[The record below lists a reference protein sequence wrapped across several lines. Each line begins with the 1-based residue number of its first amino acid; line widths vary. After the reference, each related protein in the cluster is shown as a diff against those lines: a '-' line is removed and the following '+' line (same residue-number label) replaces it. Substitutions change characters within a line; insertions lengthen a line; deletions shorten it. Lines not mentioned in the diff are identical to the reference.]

1 MSQLQVFNKS
11 ELGQVRVIG
20 DKNNPLFCLR
30 DVCDILEHTN
40 SRKAKEAIEREFD
53 GGVTQS
59 YIGVV
64 TGKKADGTDAV
75 QQVLATFITEP
86 QLYFLLMRS
95 ELPKAKPF
103 RQWVANEVLPQIRK
117 TGSYNHQAPKNM
129 VEALELALNQARQI
143 AELNNKIEANKPKVA
158 FADSVASS
166 SDTISVGQMAKLIQ
180 QNGVD
185 IGRKRLFDY
194 LRENGY
200 LIKGKSKDLN
210 MPSQKSMEQGLFQIK
225 ETVIDT
231 GSKAIISLTPRVTT
245 KGQEYF
251 LRLFG
256 CN

>member
-1 MSQLQVFNKS
+1 MNNLQVFNKS

-20 DKNNPLFCLR
+20 DKDNPLFCLR
-30 DVCDILEHTN
+30 DVCDILGIVNN
-40 SRKAKEAIEREFD
+40 SDVKTSIIKEFGDDLDLIYPISDNLGR
-53 GGVTQS
+53 
-59 YIGVV
+59 
-64 TGKKADGTDAV
+64 
-75 QQVLATFITEP
+75 QQNATFITEP
-86 QLYFLLMRS
+86 QLYFILMRS
-95 ELPKAKPF
+95 DKPKAKPF
-103 RQWVANEVLPQIRK
+103 RQWVVNEVLPQIRK

>member
-1 MSQLQVFNKS
+1 MNQLQVFNKS

-20 DKNNPLFCLR
+20 DKDNPLFCLK
-30 DVCDILEHTN
+30 DVCEILEHTN
-40 SRKAKEAIEREFD
+40 SREAKKVIEKEFE
-53 GGVTQS
+53 GEVTQS

-103 RQWVANEVLPQIRK
+103 RQWVVNEVLPQIRK
-117 TGSYNHQAPKNM
+117 TGSYSHQAPKNM
-129 VEALELALNQARQI
+129 VEALELALEQARQI
-143 AELNNKIEANKPKVA
+143 AELNNKIEENKPKVA

-166 SDTISVGQMAKLIQ
+166 TDTISVGQMAKLIQ

-185 IGRKRLFDY
+185 MGRKRLFDY
-194 LRENGY
+194 LRINGY
-200 LIKGKSKDLN
+200 LIKGKSKDIN

>member
-1 MSQLQVFNKS
+1 MNNLQVFNKK

-20 DKNNPLFCLR
+20 DKDNPLFCLR
-30 DVCDILEHTN
+30 DVCDILGIVNN
-40 SRKAKEAIEREFD
+40 SDVKTSIIKEFGDDLDLIYPISDNLGR
-53 GGVTQS
+53 
-59 YIGVV
+59 
-64 TGKKADGTDAV
+64 
-75 QQVLATFITEP
+75 QQNATFITEP
-86 QLYFLLMRS
+86 QLYFVLMRS
-95 ELPKAKPF
+95 DKPKAKPF
-103 RQWVANEVLPQIRK
+103 RQWVVNEVLPQIRK

-129 VEALELALNQARQI
+129 VEALELALEQARQI
-143 AELNNKIEANKPKVA
+143 AELNNKIEENKPKVA

-166 SDTISVGQMAKLIQ
+166 QDTISVGQMAKLIQ

-194 LRENGY
+194 LRKNGY

-231 GSKAIISLTPRVTT
+231 GSKAIISLTPRITT

>member
-1 MSQLQVFNKS
+1 MNQLQVFNKS

-20 DKNNPLFCLR
+20 DKDNPLFCLR
-30 DVCDILEHTN
+30 DVCDILGIVNN
-40 SRKAKEAIEREFD
+40 SDVKTSIVKEFGDDLDLFHPISDNLGRQQNAI
-53 GGVTQS
+53 
-59 YIGVV
+59 
-64 TGKKADGTDAV
+64 
-75 QQVLATFITEP
+75 FITEP
-86 QLYFLLMRS
+86 QLYFVLMRS
-95 ELPKAKPF
+95 DKPKAKSF
-103 RQWVANEVLPQIRK
+103 RQWVVNDVLPQIRK
-117 TGSYNHQAPKNM
+117 TGSYSHQAPKDM

-185 IGRKRLFDY
+185 VGRKRLFDY
-194 LRENGY
+194 LRKNGY
-200 LIKGKSKDLN
+200 LIKGKSKDVN

>member
-1 MSQLQVFNKS
+1 MNNLQVFNKS

-20 DKNNPLFCLR
+20 DKDNPLFCLR
-30 DVCDILEHTN
+30 DVCDILGIVNN
-40 SRKAKEAIEREFD
+40 SDVKTSIIKEFGDDLDLIYPISDNLGR
-53 GGVTQS
+53 
-59 YIGVV
+59 
-64 TGKKADGTDAV
+64 
-75 QQVLATFITEP
+75 QQNATFITEP
-86 QLYFLLMRS
+86 QLYFILIRS
-95 ELPKAKPF
+95 DKPKARPF
-103 RQWVANEVLPQIRK
+103 RQWVVNDVLPQIRK

-210 MPSQKSMEQGLFQIK
+210 MPSQKAMEQGLFQIK

-231 GSKAIISLTPRVTT
+231 GSKAIINLTPRITT

-251 LRLFG
+251 LRLFK

>member
-1 MSQLQVFNKS
+1 MNELINVQNEITMTSLEIAELTGKRHDNVLRDIKEQ
-11 ELGQVRVIG
+11 LGQLGGLLKFEQTYTHPQNKQVYKMYRLPKREVLILISG
-20 DKNNPLFCLR
+20 YSVQLRAKIIDK
-30 DVCDILEHTN
+30 LEELE
-40 SRKAKEAIEREFD
+40 RKL
-53 GGVTQS
+53 
-59 YIGVV
+59 
-64 TGKKADGTDAV
+64 KAQT
-75 QQVLATFITEP
+75 P
-86 QLYFLLMRS
+86 
-95 ELPKAKPF
+95 ELP
-103 RQWVANEVLPQIRK
+103 QTYL
-117 TGSYNHQAPKNM
+117 
-129 VEALELALNQARQI
+129 EALESLVESEKRNQTLQQQI
-143 AELNNKIEANKPKVA
+143 EENKPKVA

-166 SDTISVGQMAKLIQ
+166 TDTISVGQMAKLIQ

-194 LRENGY
+194 LRKNGY
-200 LIKGKSKDLN
+200 LIKGKSKDIN

>member
-1 MSQLQVFNKS
+1 MNNLQVFNKS

-20 DKNNPLFCLR
+20 DKDNPLFCLR
-30 DVCDILEHTN
+30 DVCDILGIVNN
-40 SRKAKEAIEREFD
+40 SDVKTSIIKEFGDDLDLIYPISDNLGR
-53 GGVTQS
+53 
-59 YIGVV
+59 
-64 TGKKADGTDAV
+64 
-75 QQVLATFITEP
+75 QQNATFITEP
-86 QLYFLLMRS
+86 QLYFILMRS
-95 ELPKAKPF
+95 DKPKAKPF
-103 RQWVANEVLPQIRK
+103 RQWVVNDVLPQIRK

-194 LRENGY
+194 LRKNGY

>member
-20 DKNNPLFCLR
+20 DKDNPLFCLR
-30 DVCDILEHTN
+30 DVCDILGITQTKDV
-40 SRKAKEAIEREFD
+40 KASIIKEFGKDGDLIPHPVETA
-53 GGVTQS
+53 GGVQN
-59 YIGVV
+59 
-64 TGKKADGTDAV
+64 
-75 QQVLATFITEP
+75 ATFITEP
-86 QLYFLLMRS
+86 QLYFILMRS
-95 ELPKAKPF
+95 DKPKARPF
-103 RQWVANEVLPQIRK
+103 RQWVVSEVLPSIRK
-117 TGSYNHQAPKNM
+117 TGSYSHQAPKNM

-143 AELNNKIEANKPKVA
+143 AELNNQIEANKPKVA

-185 IGRKRLFDY
+185 IGRKRFFDY
-194 LRENGY
+194 LRKNGY

-231 GSKAIISLTPRVTT
+231 GSKAIINLTPRITT

>member
-1 MSQLQVFNKS
+1 MKELQVFNKS

-20 DKNNPLFCLR
+20 DKDNPLFCLR
-30 DVCDILEHTN
+30 DVCDILGIVNN
-40 SRKAKEAIEREFD
+40 SDVKTSIIKEFGDDLDLIYPISDNLGR
-53 GGVTQS
+53 
-59 YIGVV
+59 
-64 TGKKADGTDAV
+64 
-75 QQVLATFITEP
+75 QQNATFITEP
-86 QLYFLLMRS
+86 QLYFILMRS
-95 ELPKAKPF
+95 DKPKARPF
-103 RQWVANEVLPQIRK
+103 RQWVVSEVLPSIRK
-117 TGSYNHQAPKNM
+117 TGSYSHQAPKNM
-129 VEALELALNQARQI
+129 VEALELALEQARQI

-185 IGRKRLFDY
+185 MGRKRLFDY
-194 LRENGY
+194 LRKNGY
-200 LIKGKSKDLN
+200 LIKGKSKDVN
-210 MPSQKSMEQGLFQIK
+210 MPSQKSMEQSLFQIK

>member
-1 MSQLQVFNKS
+1 MNNLQVFNKS

-20 DKNNPLFCLR
+20 DKDNPLFCLK
-30 DVCDILEHTN
+30 DVCEILEHTTP
-40 SRKAKEAIEREFD
+40 AKIKDSIIKEFGD
-53 GGVTQS
+53 DLNQIHPIVDNLGRTQ
-59 YIGVV
+59 
-64 TGKKADGTDAV
+64 K
-75 QQVLATFITEP
+75 ATFITEP
-86 QLYFLLMRS
+86 QLYFVLIRS
-95 ELPKAKPF
+95 DKPKARPF
-103 RQWVANEVLPQIRK
+103 RQWVVNEVLPQIRK
-117 TGSYNHQAPKNM
+117 TGSYSHQAPKNM
-129 VEALELALNQARQI
+129 VEALELALEQARQI
-143 AELNNKIEANKPKVA
+143 AELNNKIEENKPKVA

-166 SDTISVGQMAKLIQ
+166 TDTISVGQMAKLIQ

-194 LRENGY
+194 LRKNGY
-200 LIKGKSKDLN
+200 LIKGKSKDIN

>member
-20 DKNNPLFCLR
+20 DKDNPLFCLR
-30 DVCDILEHTN
+30 DVCDILGIAN
-40 SRKAKEAIEREFD
+40 SSDVKTSIIKEFGDDLDLIHPISDNLGR
-53 GGVTQS
+53 
-59 YIGVV
+59 
-64 TGKKADGTDAV
+64 
-75 QQVLATFITEP
+75 QQNATFITEP
-86 QLYFLLMRS
+86 QLYFILMRS
-95 ELPKAKPF
+95 DKPKARPF
-103 RQWVANEVLPQIRK
+103 RQWVVSELLPSIRK
-117 TGSYNHQAPKNM
+117 TGSHNHQAPKNM
-129 VEALELALNQARQI
+129 VEALELALEQAKRI
-143 AELNNKIEANKPKVA
+143 AELNNKIEENKPKVA

-185 IGRKRLFDY
+185 MGRKRLFDY
-194 LRENGY
+194 LRINGY
-200 LIKGKSKDLN
+200 LIKGKSKDIN

>member
-11 ELGQVRVIG
+11 ELGQVRVVG
-20 DKNNPLFCLR
+20 DKDNPLFCLR
-30 DVCDILEHTN
+30 DVCDILGIVNN
-40 SRKAKEAIEREFD
+40 SDVKTSIIKEFGDDLDLIYPISDNLGRQ
-53 GGVTQS
+53 QS
-59 YIGVV
+59 
-64 TGKKADGTDAV
+64 
-75 QQVLATFITEP
+75 ATFITEP
-86 QLYFLLMRS
+86 QLYFILMRS
-95 ELPKAKPF
+95 DKPKARPF
-103 RQWVANEVLPQIRK
+103 RQWVVSEVLPSIRK

-185 IGRKRLFDY
+185 MGRKRFFDY
-194 LRENGY
+194 LRKNGY

-231 GSKAIISLTPRVTT
+231 GSKAIINLTPRITT

>member
-1 MSQLQVFNKS
+1 MNNLQVFNKS

-20 DKNNPLFCLR
+20 DKDNPLFCLR
-30 DVCDILEHTN
+30 DVCDILGIVNN
-40 SRKAKEAIEREFD
+40 SDVKTSIIKEFGDDLDLIYPISDNLGR
-53 GGVTQS
+53 
-59 YIGVV
+59 
-64 TGKKADGTDAV
+64 
-75 QQVLATFITEP
+75 QQNATFITEP
-86 QLYFLLMRS
+86 QLYFVLMRS
-95 ELPKAKPF
+95 DKPKARPF
-103 RQWVANEVLPQIRK
+103 RQWVVNDVLPQIRK

>member
-1 MSQLQVFNKS
+1 MNNLQVFNKS

-20 DKNNPLFCLR
+20 DKDNPLFCLR

-40 SRKAKEAIEREFD
+40 SREAKKVIEKEFE
-53 GGVTQS
+53 GRVTQS
-59 YIGVV
+59 YLWVV
-64 TGKKADGTDAV
+64 TGKKADGTDA
-75 QQVLATFITEP
+75 LRETLTDFITEP
-86 QLYFLLMRS
+86 QLYYLLMRS
-95 ELPKAKPF
+95 EMPKARPF
-103 RQWVANEVLPQIRK
+103 RQWVVGEVLPSIRK
-117 TGSYNHQAPKNM
+117 TGSYSHQAPKNM
-129 VEALELALNQARQI
+129 VEALELALEQARQI

-166 SDTISVGQMAKLIQ
+166 HDTISVGQMAKLIQ

-185 IGRKRLFDY
+185 IGRKRFFDY
-194 LRENGY
+194 LRKNGY
-200 LIKGKSKDLN
+200 LIKGKSKDVN

-256 CN
+256 

>member
-1 MSQLQVFNKS
+1 MNNLQVFNKKD
-11 ELGQVRVIG
+11 LGQVRVIG
-20 DKNNPLFCLR
+20 DKDNPLFCLK
-30 DVCDILEHTN
+30 DVCEILEHTTP
-40 SRKAKEAIEREFD
+40 AKIKDSIIKEFGD
-53 GGVTQS
+53 DLNQIHPIVDNLGRTQ
-59 YIGVV
+59 
-64 TGKKADGTDAV
+64 K
-75 QQVLATFITEP
+75 ATFITEP
-86 QLYFLLMRS
+86 QLYFVLIRS
-95 ELPKAKPF
+95 DKPKARPF
-103 RQWVANEVLPQIRK
+103 RQWVVNEVLPQVRK
-117 TGSYNHQAPKNM
+117 TGSYSHQAPKNM
-129 VEALELALNQARQI
+129 VEALELALEQARQI
-143 AELNNKIEANKPKVA
+143 AELNNKIEENKPKVA

-166 SDTISVGQMAKLIQ
+166 NDTISVGQMAKLIQ

-194 LRENGY
+194 LRKNGY
-200 LIKGKSKDLN
+200 LIKGKSKDVN

>member
-1 MSQLQVFNKS
+1 MNNLQVFNKS

-20 DKNNPLFCLR
+20 DKDNPLFCLR
-30 DVCDILEHTN
+30 DVCDILGIVNN
-40 SRKAKEAIEREFD
+40 SDVKTSIIKEFGDDLDLIYPISDNLGR
-53 GGVTQS
+53 
-59 YIGVV
+59 
-64 TGKKADGTDAV
+64 
-75 QQVLATFITEP
+75 QQNATFITEP
-86 QLYFLLMRS
+86 QLYFVLMRS
-95 ELPKAKPF
+95 DKPKARPF
-103 RQWVANEVLPQIRK
+103 RQWVVSELLPSIRK
-117 TGSYNHQAPKNM
+117 TGLHSHQAPKNM

-143 AELNNKIEANKPKVA
+143 AELNNKIEENKPKVA

-194 LRENGY
+194 LRKNGY
-200 LIKGKSKDLN
+200 LIKGKSKDIN
-210 MPSQKSMEQGLFQIK
+210 MPSQKAMEQGLFQIK

>member
-1 MSQLQVFNKS
+1 MNQLQVFNKS

-20 DKNNPLFCLR
+20 DKDNPLFCLR
-30 DVCDILEHTN
+30 DVCDILGIVNN
-40 SRKAKEAIEREFD
+40 SDVKTSIVKEFGDDLDLIHPISDNLGRQQNAI
-53 GGVTQS
+53 
-59 YIGVV
+59 
-64 TGKKADGTDAV
+64 
-75 QQVLATFITEP
+75 FITEP
-86 QLYFLLMRS
+86 QLYFILMRS
-95 ELPKAKPF
+95 DKPKAKPF
-103 RQWVANEVLPQIRK
+103 RQWVVNDVLPQIRK
-117 TGSYNHQAPKNM
+117 TGSYSHQAPKDM

-185 IGRKRLFDY
+185 VGRKRLFDY
-194 LRENGY
+194 LRKNGY
-200 LIKGKSKDLN
+200 LIKGKSKDVN

>member
-1 MSQLQVFNKS
+1 MN
-11 ELGQVRVIG
+11 ELINAQNEI
-20 DKNNPLFCLR
+20 
-30 DVCDILEHTN
+30 IMTSLEI
-40 SRKAKEAIEREFD
+40 AEL
-53 GGVTQS
+53 
-59 YIGVV
+59 
-64 TGKKADGTDAV
+64 TGKQHGHIIRDIEEQLGALGGLSKFGDTYIHPQNKQVYKMYRLPKREVLILVSGYSVQLRAKIIDKLEELERKLKAQT
-75 QQVLATFITEP
+75 P
-86 QLYFLLMRS
+86 
-95 ELPKAKPF
+95 ELP
-103 RQWVANEVLPQIRK
+103 QTYL
-117 TGSYNHQAPKNM
+117 
-129 VEALELALNQARQI
+129 EALESLVESEKRNQSLQQQ
-143 AELNNKIEANKPKVA
+143 IEANKPKVA

-166 SDTISVGQMAKLIQ
+166 NDTISVGQMAKLIQ
-180 QNGVD
+180 QNGID

-194 LRENGY
+194 LRKNGY

>member
-1 MSQLQVFNKS
+1 MNELTNLQNEITMTSLEIAELTGKRHDNILRDIK
-11 ELGQVRVIG
+11 EQLGQLGGLLKFEETHIHPQNKQVYKMYRLPKREVLILVSG
-20 DKNNPLFCLR
+20 YSVQLRAKIIDK
-30 DVCDILEHTN
+30 LEELE
-40 SRKAKEAIEREFD
+40 RKL
-53 GGVTQS
+53 
-59 YIGVV
+59 
-64 TGKKADGTDAV
+64 KAQT
-75 QQVLATFITEP
+75 L
-86 QLYFLLMRS
+86 
-95 ELPKAKPF
+95 ELP
-103 RQWVANEVLPQIRK
+103 QTYL
-117 TGSYNHQAPKNM
+117 
-129 VEALELALNQARQI
+129 EALESLVESEKRNQSLQQQ
-143 AELNNKIEANKPKVA
+143 IEANKPKVA

-194 LRENGY
+194 LRKNGY
-200 LIKGKSKDLN
+200 LIKGKSKDIN